1 MKITIFAVVC
11 LMLGAWIGTTL
22 GRQEF
27 AAEKLPFDKAE
38 ETGSAAA
45 GSEALQGPRVT
56 LLTPERYRFGFIDR
70 NSKMNHT
77 FEIRNDG
84 DAPLTVRKKGTSCK
98 CTSAGLDK
106 DQLLPGEMAKITLEW
121 TGKGM
126 GVTEFFEQYA
136 EYDTN
141 DVRRP
146 MIKFIVEG
154 EIRATLRAEPSEA
167 VFNRVSAQE
176 PARATVRIMAFGD
189 EELKIVS
196 HRFEHAKSA
205 PFFTLD
211 FEPLN
216 PDELPPNSEYK
227 SGLLMHVDLKPGLP
241 LGQMA
246 QTIKITTNRNPEET
260 FDIPV
265 YGSVVSDISLIG
277 PNTSAATMTVDLGS
291 FKSRQ
296 GAKATVYLVVKGPH
310 RDQTAL
316 QVASVQPAAELTAM
330 LGEPDRDNPQIV
342 RYPLTF
348 EVLPGAT
355 PVSRVSSGSRIAV
368 RIETTH
374 PQIKELTVFAKY
386 AVVD

>member
-1 MKITIFAVVC
+1 MKIAIAAGVC

-27 AAEKLPFDKAE
+27 AAEKLPFDTAA

-45 GSEALQGPRVT
+45 RSENLKGPLVT
-56 LLTPERYRFGFIDR
+56 LLSPERYQFGFIDQ

-106 DQLLPGEMAKITLEW
+106 GQLLPGETAKITLEW

-126 GVTEFFEQYA
+126 TEFFEQYA
-136 EYDTN
+136 EYETN
-141 DVRRP
+141 DIRRP
-146 MIKFIVEG
+146 TVKFVVEG
-154 EIRATLRAEPSEA
+154 EIRATLRAEPAEA
-167 VFNRVSAQE
+167 IFNRVSAQE
-176 PARATVRIMAFGD
+176 PARATVRILAWGD
-189 EELKIVS
+189 EELKIID
-196 HRFEHAKSA
+196 HKYMHAKSA
-205 PFFTLD
+205 PHYSLE
-211 FEPLN
+211 FEPID
-216 PDELPPNSEYK
+216 PAEFAANSEYK
-227 SGLLMHVDLKPGLP
+227 SGITMHVDLKPGLP
-241 LGQMA
+241 LGQLA
-246 QTIKITTNRNPEET
+246 QTIKITTNRNPEES

-277 PNTSAATMTVDLGS
+277 AGASATTMTVDLGS
-291 FKSRQ
+291 FASRQ
-296 GAKATVYLVVKGPH
+296 GKKVTVYLVVKGPH
-310 RDQTAL
+310 RDQTEL
-316 QVASVQPAAELTAM
+316 HVASVQPAAELTAT
-330 LGEPDRDNPQIV
+330 LGEPNRNNTQIV
-342 RYPLTF
+342 SYPLTF

-368 RIETTH
+368 RIEATH
-374 PQIKELTVFAKY
+374 PQIKELTLFVKY